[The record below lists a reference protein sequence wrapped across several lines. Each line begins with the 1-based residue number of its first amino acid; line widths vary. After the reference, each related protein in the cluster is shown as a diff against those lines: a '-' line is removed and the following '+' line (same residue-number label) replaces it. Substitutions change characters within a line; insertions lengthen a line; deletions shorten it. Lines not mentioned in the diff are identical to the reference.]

1 MNKTKSMKLVFIDE
15 SGDPGFDIEH
25 GASSYFA
32 IGVVVF
38 PSYADAQCMERE
50 ITLLKENLG
59 IRGELKFSK
68 SSHERRIAYLQ
79 AINKCNFYA
88 KVLFVDKNKITSQEL
103 KTKPARFYNFF
114 LKQVVKHS
122 QIKQAKITLDG
133 KSNKAFILELKT
145 YLRKSADFS
154 GEFVMKDSKKD
165 VLVQVADSITSAV
178 AWDRKNAKN
187 TYHSLIAE
195 SKLNIW
201 DFKKKP
207 LLSNP
212 DRVLGEPYG
221 TR

>member
-1 MNKTKSMKLVFIDE
+1 MNKTRSRKLVFIDE

-38 PSYADAQCMERE
+38 SSYADAQCMERE

-88 KVLFVDKNKITSQEL
+88 KVLFVDKNKITSHKL
-103 KTKPARFYNFF
+103 RTKPAMFYNFF
-114 LKQVVKHS
+114 LRQIVEHS
-122 QIKQAKITLDG
+122 RIKQAKVTLDG
-133 KSNKAFILELKT
+133 KSNKAFIRELKA

-154 GEFVMKDSKKD
+154 GEFTMKDSRRD

-178 AWDRKNAKN
+178 AWDRKNAKSI
-187 TYHSLIAE
+187 YHSEIGK

-201 DFKKKP
+201 DFEKRAASFQP
-207 LLSNP
+207 
-212 DRVLGEPYG
+212 
-221 TR
+221 